1 MKPSDIISQ
10 KIENRGVAT
19 IQFYIMCIMRKSIIL
34 IIGNYSRI
42 FQQANYDKFN
52 RKNLGLNSTKK
63 ISQYNL

>member
-1 MKPSDIISQ
+1 MKLDDIISQ

-19 IQFYIMCIMRKSIIL
+19 MQFYIMCIMRKSIIL

-52 RKNLGLNSTKK
+52 RKK
-63 ISQYNL
+63 I